1 MHRRARTA
9 IALFFVIGFFVTAPF
24 VLLYTA
30 GYRWNVRKGRVEKT
44 GLIQT
49 STKPEGARI
58 FLNGVLQKR
67 VTPAGFKRILPDD
80 YVVRLE
86 KQGYFPWEKTLEV
99 RSGETAFATEI
110 VLMQDSLPRL
120 RNDGSYAEAGFNA
133 SGTAFAFLRDLGE
146 LTELGIVDARTGTE
160 SLLARFGKGTYEDA
174 RMQWSPDGATLL
186 FSGNAKG
193 GATHAFA
200 YPAADPEAV
209 RSLHETFPAGK
220 LRVRWSGDG
229 SRITAVSPDGAFTA
243 DAAGGGFVPESLAAG
258 VQDVDVRDR
267 TAWVLRALPK
277 GGDVI
282 IEHGPIGAVDGKKQT
297 AAFLPGTYRFL
308 DGNGPSLLVLDET
321 RAKLALV
328 DPEAGTVQGTYEATG
343 AAWYGKPRDARL
355 LVWNDF
361 EVTVIDTA
369 TKERTVVTRLG
380 EALRKCAWHPE
391 GQSVLYATDAGIFAA
406 ELDDRDHRNVYPLV
420 RYGSLEDFAVDA
432 RDGLLRFVGAVGNR
446 KGSYEK
452 EL

>member
-9 IALFFVIGFFVTAPF
+9 IALLFVIGFFATAPF

-30 GYRWNVRKGRVEKT
+30 GYRWNMRKGRVEKT
-44 GLIQT
+44 GLIQA

-80 YVVRLE
+80 YDVRLE

-120 RNDGSYAEAGFNA
+120 RNDGTYAAATFNA
-133 SGTAFAFLRDLGE
+133 SGTTFAFLRDIAE

-160 SLLARFGKGTYEDA
+160 TLLARFGKGTYGDA
-174 RMQWSPDGATLL
+174 RMQWSPDGAMLL
-186 FSGNAKG
+186 FSGNTRA

-200 YPAADPEAV
+200 YPAADPQAV
-209 RSLHETFPAGK
+209 RALHETFPAGR

-243 DAAGGGFVPESLAAG
+243 DAASGTFAPESLAAG
-258 VQDVDVRDR
+258 AQDVEVRDR
-267 TAWVLRALPK
+267 TAWILRALPK

-282 IEHGPIGAVDGKKQT
+282 LERGPIGTVEGKKQT
-297 AAFLPGTYRFL
+297 AAFAPGTYRFL
-308 DGNGPSLLVLDET
+308 DGNGPSLLVLDVL

-328 DPEAGTVQGTYEATG
+328 DPDAGTVQGTYDATG

-380 EALRKCAWHPE
+380 ETLRKCAWHPE
-391 GQSVLYATDAGIFAA
+391 GQAVLYATDAGIFAA
-406 ELDDRDHRNVYPLV
+406 ELDDRDHRNVFPLV
-420 RYGSLEDFAVDA
+420 RYGALDDFAIDT
-432 RDGLLRFVGAVGNR
+432 RDGILRFVGAVGNR